1 MNTIYIFV
9 RCVRRVRHIIYNTL
23 KKIYLNMSADKFPI
37 IFNLLFIHYLHIVYI
52 STLINL

>member
-9 RCVRRVRHIIYNTL
+9 RRVRHITYNTL
-23 KKIYLNMSADKFPI
+23 KKIYLNMSADKFTI
-37 IFNLLFIHYLHIVYI
+37 IFNLFFTNHLHIFYI